1 MSEIPGWSGLE
12 PPVEAARRQR
22 SLILRVVR
30 ASFFTLIATFT
41 LLSVIQ
47 SGSGPGTRELA
58 NNWWVYTLAAVLFFG
73 LALLVD
79 LLTPNKKISTMS
91 GVMFGLLA
99 GLLATLALGLVIDL
113 VLATWVQPQ
122 SALDTLKPAVSTIK
136 VLLGMSLCYLGIAT
150 VLQTQDDFRLVIPYV
165 EFTRQIRGPRPLLL
179 DTSAMIDSRIVDV
192 AGANLIQS
200 PIIVPSFVVAELQTL
215 SDSADGLKRAKGRR
229 GLDAIARLQRT
240 VASEVSV
247 EDWGEPGLAVD
258 QQLVE
263 MARRFQG
270 MIVTTDGALAR
281 IALIQQI
288 PVLNVNELANAL
300 KPNLVPGESL
310 TLRLIKPGEQQGQG
324 VGYLPDGTMVV
335 AEDGGASVG
344 QTVTLSVTSTLQTSA
359 GRLIFGRIATK
370 SSAGGLAEATLP
382 PPGGHGAPGPDD
394 TGDLTAPP
402 SGAPVADGPPVDTVA
417 GPAPRSRTPFPPNPP
432 HSIRGGTPRNPR
444 R

>member
-1 MSEIPGWSGLE
+1 MSELQPSIIVEAPA
-12 PPVEAARRQR
+12 EAARRQR
-22 SLILRVVR
+22 ALILRVVR

-47 SGSGPGTRELA
+47 SGESPGSRELA
-58 NNWWVYTLAAVLFFG
+58 SNWWVYTLAAVLLFG
-73 LALLVD
+73 VALLVD
-79 LLTPNKKISTMS
+79 VLTPNKKISTMS
-91 GVMFGLLA
+91 GVLFGLLA

-122 SALDTLKPAVSTIK
+122 KALDALKPAVSTIK

-165 EFTRQIRGPRPLLL
+165 EFTRQIRGPRPLLM
-179 DTSAMIDSRIVDV
+179 DTSALIDSRIVDV

-200 PIIVPSFVVAELQTL
+200 PMIVPSFVVVELQAL
-215 SDSADGLKRAKGRR
+215 ADSADALKRAKGRR

-240 VASEVSV
+240 VASDVSV

-263 MARRFQG
+263 MARRFVG

-300 KPNLVPGESL
+300 KPNLVPGESI
-310 TLRLIKPGEQQGQG
+310 TLRLIKPGEQAGQG
-324 VGYLPDGTMVV
+324 VGYLADGTMVV

-344 QTVTLSVTSTLQTSA
+344 MTVTLNVTSTLQTSA
-359 GRLIFGRIATK
+359 GRLIFGRI
-370 SSAGGLAEATLP
+370 GPRLP
-382 PPGGHGAPGPDD
+382 AQAPGQPAAPNAPPEDPGAPSADASGEPSPE
-394 TGDLTAPP
+394 APGSTSGGVP
-402 SGAPVADGPPVDTVA
+402 S
-417 GPAPRSRTPFPPNPP
+417 PRPRTPFPPNPP
-432 HSIRGGTPRNPR
+432 RSVRGGSPRNPR